1 MAELPRVADVEHLG
15 RWLLRVTFTDALVRE
30 IDFAG
35 TLDGVLPSLDDDW
48 SFAEPSI
55 DATAGTF
62 CWANGIDL
70 VPDVL
75 RGDHHAADGASEP
88 GGSPVAGDPLSRRVT
103 L

>member
-62 CWANGIDL
+62 CWANGISR
-70 VPDVL
+70 P
-75 RGDHHAADGASEP
+75 RRAARRP
-88 GGSPVAGDPLSRRVT
+88 PRSRRSF
-103 L
+103 